1 MFAQVKNKTTFCL
14 LIITLFTTFFFA
26 RSVTVRERWIVPTFM
41 SQSPHQDVTAASLA
55 YTNNWLK
62 EGIFSLHLGLY
73 VYPASVEMPTLDK
86 RYFYPSYPPGSILPV
101 FLLFK
106 VLDATGIIPNIY
118 EKRGAQLLLIIMY
131 NYLLHF
137 LLALVLCYMAFFV
150 CVKLG
155 FDRLNSTLLAITP
168 AIVQFHNAS
177 SLYLHHILYNMDTAA
192 ILPFVI
198 YVFSEFL
205 RISYASTRVLRVV
218 QVLQPLLIFYGVLT
232 DWFFVFVILSVYITR
247 IIRKEIDLPV
257 SPKQVLL
264 WLKQSFLFFVPALAA
279 VVLWVYQITH
289 YLQNIVHDNL
299 IAANISGVEGTEM
312 TLFAK
317 ILERVGIDDGI
328 DYYLYYLKTAF
339 ISYIQNGYGLAGL
352 AMLYATLW
360 AATRGRKFMQE
371 DNDNIRQATVIY
383 LILFVPGIIY
393 NLLFLQYSF
402 AHIFSSLKLT
412 PALSFAFILLP
423 VFILQISRKSYLIPA
438 VQIMAA
444 KNVSLAAVIAI
455 SSSMLYG
462 YAQIYDK
469 NTVTKIFSQPDY
481 SHVEIESFVKANI
494 DYKDVVFSD
503 FYYIKSS
510 YSKIRVHFP
519 NKVIHFANNLDHVY
533 RKIKQIESDFNI
545 NILYSEEGNEAE
557 VIRSFLASQNI
568 NVNDIQGERIGGLL
582 VFDGK
587 EFRTWYEQ
595 VHECDKYPQR
605 CEERGEPL

>member
-1 MFAQVKNKTTFCL
+1 MFTQVKNKTFFCL

-168 AIVQFHNAS
+168 AIVQFHNAN
-177 SLYLHHILYNMDTAA
+177 SLYHHHVFYNMELA
-192 ILPFVI
+192 IMLPFI
-198 YVFSEFL
+198 MYIFLEFL
-205 RISYASTRVLRVV
+205 RRSYTSARILRVV
-218 QVLQPLLIFYGVLT
+218 RVLQPLLMFYGVLT
-232 DWFFVFVILSVYITR
+232 DWFFVFVILTVYTIR
-247 IIRKEIDLPV
+247 IIRKEIDLPI
-257 SPKQVLL
+257 SLKQGLL

-279 VVLWVYQITH
+279 VLLWVYQFTY
-289 YLQNIVHDNL
+289 YLQNIAHDNL
-299 IAANISGVEGTEM
+299 IAVARYGAEETKMS
-312 TLFAK
+312 LFDK
-317 ILERVGIDDGI
+317 LLERVGIADGI

-352 AMLYATLW
+352 AMIYATLW

-371 DNDNIRQATVIY
+371 DSDKIKQATVIY
-383 LILFVPGIIY
+383 LIFFIPSVIY
-393 NLLFLQYSF
+393 NLFFLQHSHD
-402 AHIFSSLKLT
+402 HIFSSIKFS
-412 PALSFAFILLP
+412 PALSLAFILLP
-423 VFILQISRKSYLIPA
+423 VFILQIFRKSHLLPA
-438 VQIMAA
+438 AQIMDTR
-444 KNVSLAAVIAI
+444 NVSLAAVIAV
-455 SSSMLYG
+455 SSSILYG
-462 YAQIYDK
+462 YTQIYDK
-469 NTVTKIFSQPDY
+469 NTNTRMFSRPDY
-481 SHVEIESFVKANI
+481 SHVVIGDFIKANI

-503 FYYIKSS
+503 FYYVRSAYNNKHLHFTN
-510 YSKIRVHFP
+510 KI
-519 NKVIHFANNLDHVY
+519 IHPAYNLDHVY
-533 RKIKQIESDFNI
+533 RKIKSIESDFNI
-545 NILYSEEGNEAE
+545 NIFYSEQGNEAE
-557 VIRSFLASQNI
+557 NLRSFLASQNI

-587 EFRTWYEQ
+587 EFRTWYER
-595 VHECDKYPQR
+595 VHECDVHPQR

>member
-1 MFAQVKNKTTFCL
+1 
-14 LIITLFTTFFFA
+14 
-26 RSVTVRERWIVPTFM
+26 M

-106 VLDATGIIPNIY
+106 VLDATGIVPNIY
-118 EKRGAQLLLIIMY
+118 EKRGIQLLLIIIY

-168 AIVQFHNAS
+168 AIVQFHNAN
-177 SLYLHHILYNMDTAA
+177 SLYHHHVFYNMELA
-192 ILPFVI
+192 IMLPFI
-198 YVFSEFL
+198 MYIFLEFL
-205 RISYASTRVLRVV
+205 RISYTSARILRVV
-218 QVLQPLLIFYGVLT
+218 RVLQPLLMFYGVLT
-232 DWFFVFVILSVYITR
+232 DWFFVFVILTVYTIR
-247 IIRKEIDLPV
+247 IIRKEIDLPI
-257 SPKQVLL
+257 SLKQGLL

-279 VVLWVYQITH
+279 VGLWVYQITY
-289 YLQNIVHDNL
+289 YLQNIAHDKL
-299 IAANISGVEGTEM
+299 IAVARYGAEETKMS
-312 TLFAK
+312 LFDK
-317 ILERVGIDDGI
+317 LLERVGIADGI

-352 AMLYATLW
+352 AMIYATLW

-371 DNDNIRQATVIY
+371 DSDKIKQATVIY
-383 LILFVPGIIY
+383 LIFFIPSVIY
-393 NLLFLQYSF
+393 NLFFLQHSHD
-402 AHIFSSLKLT
+402 HIFSSIKFS
-412 PALSFAFILLP
+412 PALSLAFILLP
-423 VFILQISRKSYLIPA
+423 VFILQIFRKSHLLPA
-438 VQIMAA
+438 AQIMDTR
-444 KNVSLAAVIAI
+444 NVSLAAVIAV
-455 SSSMLYG
+455 SSSILYG
-462 YAQIYDK
+462 YTQIYDK
-469 NTVTKIFSQPDY
+469 NTNTKMFSRPDY
-481 SHVEIESFVKANI
+481 SHVVIGDFIKSNI
-494 DYKDVVFSD
+494 DYKDVVFSN
-503 FYYIKSS
+503 FYYVLSAYTK
-510 YSKIRVHFP
+510 KHLHFT
-519 NKVIHFANNLDHVY
+519 NKVIHSAYNLDHVY
-533 RKIKQIESDFNI
+533 RKIKSIESDFNI

>member
-1 MFAQVKNKTTFCL
+1 MFTQVKNKTFFCL

-168 AIVQFHNAS
+168 AIVQFHNAN
-177 SLYLHHILYNMDTAA
+177 SLYHHHVFYNMELA
-192 ILPFVI
+192 IMLPFI
-198 YVFSEFL
+198 MYIFLEFL
-205 RISYASTRVLRVV
+205 RRSYTSARILRVV
-218 QVLQPLLIFYGVLT
+218 RVLQPLLMFYGVLT
-232 DWFFVFVILSVYITR
+232 DWFFVFVILTVYTIR
-247 IIRKEIDLPV
+247 IIRKEIDLPI
-257 SPKQVLL
+257 SLKQGLL

-279 VVLWVYQITH
+279 VLLWVYQFTY
-289 YLQNIVHDNL
+289 YLQNIAHDNL
-299 IAANISGVEGTEM
+299 IAVARYGAEETKMS
-312 TLFAK
+312 LFDK
-317 ILERVGIDDGI
+317 LLERVGIADGI

-352 AMLYATLW
+352 AMIYATLW

-371 DNDNIRQATVIY
+371 DSDKIKQATVIY
-383 LILFVPGIIY
+383 LIFFIPSVIY
-393 NLLFLQYSF
+393 NLFFLQHSHD
-402 AHIFSSLKLT
+402 HIFSSIKFS
-412 PALSFAFILLP
+412 PALSLAFILLP
-423 VFILQISRKSYLIPA
+423 VFILQIFRKSHLLPA
-438 VQIMAA
+438 AQIMDTR
-444 KNVSLAAVIAI
+444 NVSLAAVIAV
-455 SSSMLYG
+455 SSSILYG
-462 YAQIYDK
+462 YTQIYDK
-469 NTVTKIFSQPDY
+469 NTNTKMFSRPDY
-481 SHVEIESFVKANI
+481 SHVVIGDFIKSNI
-494 DYKDVVFSD
+494 DYKDVVFSN
-503 FYYIKSS
+503 FYYVLSAYTK
-510 YSKIRVHFP
+510 KHLHFT
-519 NKVIHFANNLDHVY
+519 NKVIHSAYNLDHVY
-533 RKIKQIESDFNI
+533 RKIKSIESDFNI
-545 NILYSEEGNEAE
+545 NIFYSEQGNEAE

-568 NVNDIQGERIGGLL
+568 KVNDIQGERIGGLL

-605 CEERGEPL
+605 CEEEG